1 MYVTQDTFVQ
11 GHLPTHYVRLRKEA
25 PPPATATRCLVPQ
38 ENCGRAFWH
47 RIHQGADRTERAA
60 DAVFTSPGGLTRMHS
75 IICDRCA
82 EYDALP
88 LFAASFSLMSPRL

>member
-1 MYVTQDTFVQ
+1 M
-11 GHLPTHYVRLRKEA
+11 
-25 PPPATATRCLVPQ
+25 
-38 ENCGRAFWH
+38 
-47 RIHQGADRTERAA
+47 

-88 LFAASFSLMSPRL
+88 LFAASFSLMGPRLGRSAPAKGQP